1 MAEQP
6 WWKKI
11 VVALGVGSVL
21 VVLPGLVGT
30 TGAATAAT
38 TAATPTSTGTSATP
52 PGAFVP
58 PAFPATEGPLAVG
71 STTQATSRN
80 WDGYATLASATS
92 TAFDVVSATW
102 VQPTV
107 TCEATQAW
115 TVFWVG
121 LDGWSDGT
129 VEQGG
134 SSAYCPTA
142 GGPATYQLWWE
153 MYPTN
158 AIQTVLTIAAGDTIH
173 AVVTYEPTTSD
184 FVIRVRDVT
193 SGKSFTRKELCGAG
207 YTCNRSS
214 AEVITEDVGHYGSGG
229 TTYFPL
235 ADYGKMHYGAVNVV
249 DASGTKGPI
258 SDAAWND
265 VAITERSG
273 GVTYATVSKL
283 FGGGHGFNTIWKHE

>member
-1 MAEQP
+1 MARQG
-6 WWKKI
+6 WLTKV
-11 VVALGVGSVL
+11 VVALGVGSV
-21 VVLPGLVGT
+21 VGALPGLVGAT
-30 TGAATAAT
+30 TTATAAT
-38 TAATPTSTGTSATP
+38 TPSSVSPPTTP

-58 PAFPATEGPLAVG
+58 PAFPVTEGPLSVG

-80 WDGYATLASATS
+80 WDGYVTVPSTTS
-92 TAFDVVSATW
+92 PTFNAVSATW
-102 VQPTV
+102 VQPSV
-107 TCEATQAW
+107 TCEAAQAW

-121 LDGWSDGT
+121 LDGWSDAT

-158 AIQTVLTIAAGDTIH
+158 AIRTVLTIAAGDTIH
-173 AVVTYEPTTSD
+173 AVVTYEPATSD
-184 FVIRVRDVT
+184 YVIRVRDVT
-193 SGKSFTRKELCGAG
+193 SGKGFTRTELCGAG
-207 YTCNRSS
+207 FTCYRYS
-214 AEVITEDVGHYGSGG
+214 AEVITEDVGHYSGSGG

-235 ADYGKMHYGAVNVV
+235 ADYGKMHYGAVNIV

-265 VAITERSG
+265 AAVIERSG
-273 GVTYATVSKL
+273 GVTYATISKL
-283 FGGGHGFNTIWKHE
+283 FGGGHAFNTIWKHE

>member
-1 MAEQP
+1 MAERR
-6 WWKKI
+6 WRTRI
-11 VVALGVGSVL
+11 VVALGVGSML
-21 VVLPGLVGT
+21 GVVAFLGGA
-30 TGAATAAT
+30 TGAA
-38 TAATPTSTGTSATP
+38 AATPAGTPTSASPSTTP

-58 PAFPATEGPLAVG
+58 PAFPVSEGPLSVG

-80 WDGYATLASATS
+80 WDGYATLPSSTS
-92 TAFDVVSATW
+92 PTFGAVSATW

-121 LDGWSDGT
+121 LDGWNDGT

-173 AVVTYEPTTSD
+173 AVVTYEPATSD

-193 SGKSFTRKELCGAG
+193 SGKGFTRTELCGPGSACDR
-207 YTCNRSS
+207 TS
-214 AEVITEDVGHYGSGG
+214 AEVITEDVGHYSSGA

-235 ADYGKMHYGAVNVV
+235 ADYAKMHYGAVNVV
-249 DASGTKGPI
+249 DASGVKGPI
-258 SDAAWND
+258 SDTAWND
-265 VAITERSG
+265 AAITERSG

>member
-1 MAEQP
+1 MAEQR
-6 WWKKI
+6 WWTKV
-11 VVALGVGSVL
+11 VVALGVGSV
-21 VVLPGLVGT
+21 VGVLPGVAGV
-30 TGAATAAT
+30 TGAATPT
-38 TAATPTSTGTSATP
+38 TASTPTTP
-52 PGAFVP
+52 PAAFVP
-58 PAFPATEGPLAVG
+58 PAFPVTEGPLSVG

-80 WDGYATLASATS
+80 WDGYVTLPSSTS
-92 TAFDVVSATW
+92 PTFAAVSATW

-121 LDGWSDGT
+121 LDGWGDGT

-158 AIQTVLTIAAGDTIH
+158 DIRTVLTIAAGDTIH
-173 AVVTYEPTTSD
+173 AVVTYEPTTSEY
-184 FVIRVRDVT
+184 VIRVRDVT
-193 SGKSFTRKELCGAG
+193 SGKGFTRKELCGAG
-207 YTCNRSS
+207 FTCNRAS
-214 AEVITEDVGHYGSGG
+214 AEAITEDVGRSGG
-229 TTYFPL
+229 TYFPL

-249 DASGTKGPI
+249 NASGVKGPI

-265 VAITERSG
+265 AAVTERSG